1 MLEIIVTEI
10 IEQNK
15 VLIEMIKNPNVSD
28 QDIIN
33 FILEMNQIN
42 HKIIKQ

>member
-1 MLEIIVTEI
+1 MLEIVVTEI

-42 HKIIKQ
+42 QKIIKQ